1 MKKTARAPLEMK
13 SSVLYFDDKLLSEI
27 VKNIETPFYL
37 YSEKVLSEQ
46 YLSFIG
52 AAHDHNIPNPLVC
65 FALKANPN
73 PWLVGTLA
81 TLGSGAD
88 TVSGGEMKRA
98 LECGIKPSKIVFSGV
113 AKNEKEIRA
122 ALQAGILSINVESVS
137 EMEMIAE
144 CALDLGVKAQVAL
157 RINPKVNVITHKHIS
172 TGNKS
177 HKFGMLTTDARD
189 LIKNKSLWKHVDLV
203 GLSIH
208 IGSQLTDLTAT
219 SQAIKEMVGL
229 ANETPHP
236 LKFIDVGGGLGID
249 YSVDDED
256 KISSPQKYMAVV
268 SEALSGLKQ
277 KDKIITVF
285 EPGRFIAARCGVLVS
300 KIVRTK
306 SSEDYNFAILDAGM
320 NDFARP
326 AIYDAHHEIY
336 PLEIKNDKTMKWEVV
351 GPICE
356 TTDCFAKQRELPE
369 LKAKDFL
376 VIADTGAYGRSMASN
391 YNLRDIAKEYAVN
404 LKKEIQSVTNVL

>member
-13 SSVLYFDDKLLSEI
+13 SSVLHFDGKSLSEI

-37 YSEKVLSEQ
+37 YSEKVLSDQ
-46 YLSFIG
+46 YMSFIG
-52 AAHDHNIPNPLVC
+52 AARDNKIPNPLVC

-73 PWLVGTLA
+73 PWLVGRLA
-81 TLGSGAD
+81 SLGSGAD

-98 LECGIKPSKIVFSGV
+98 LESGIEASKIVFSGV

-122 ALQAGILSINVESVS
+122 ALEAGILSINVESVS

-144 CALDLGVKAQVAL
+144 CAKELGVKAQVAL

-177 HKFGMLTTDARD
+177 HKFGMLTSDARD
-189 LIKNKSLWKHVDLV
+189 LIKEKSLWEHVNLV

-219 SQAIKEMVGL
+219 SQAIKEMVAL
-229 ANETPHP
+229 ANEVPHP

-249 YSVDDED
+249 YSIEDE
-256 KISSPQKYMAVV
+256 KKVSSPQKYMAVV

-277 KDKIITVF
+277 KDSIMTVF

-306 SSEDYNFAILDAGM
+306 ISEDYNFAILDAGM

-326 AIYDAHHEIY
+326 AIYEAHHEIY
-336 PLEIKNDKTMKWEVV
+336 PIEIKNDKTMKWEVV

-369 LKAKDFL
+369 LKAKDYL
-376 VIADTGAYGRSMASN
+376 VIADAGAYGRSMASN
-391 YNLRDIAKEYAVN
+391 YNLRSIALEYAVDN
-404 LKKEIQSVTNVL
+404 TGKILEV

>member
-1 MKKTARAPLEMK
+1 MKKTACAPLELK
-13 SSVLYFDDKLLSEI
+13 SNLLHFDGKLLSEI
-27 VKNIETPFYL
+27 VREIETPFYL
-37 YSEKVLSEQ
+37 YSEKVLTNQ
-46 YLSFIG
+46 YLSFMS
-52 AAHDHNIPNPLVC
+52 AAKDNNIPNPLVC

-73 PWLVGTLA
+73 PWLVRTLA
-81 TLGSGAD
+81 SLGSGAD
-88 TVSGGEMKRA
+88 TVSGGEMERA
-98 LECGIKPSKIVFSGV
+98 LECGIDPSKIVFSGV
-113 AKNEKEIRA
+113 AKNEKEIRS
-122 ALQAGILSINVESVS
+122 ALKAGILSINVESVS
-137 EMEMIAE
+137 EMEMIAQ
-144 CALDLGVKAQVAL
+144 CASELHLKAQVAL

-177 HKFGMLTTDARD
+177 HKFGMLTSDARE
-189 LIKNKSLWKHVDLV
+189 LIADKSLWEHVNLV

-219 SQAIKEMVGL
+219 SQAIKEMVAL
-229 ANETPHP
+229 ANEIPFP

-249 YSVDDED
+249 YSIEDEN
-256 KISSPQKYMAVV
+256 KISSPNQYMKIVG
-268 SEALSGLKQ
+268 EALAGLKQ
-277 KDKIITVF
+277 KNEVMTVF

-306 SSEDYNFAILDAGM
+306 SSEDYHFAILDAGM

-336 PLEIKNDKTMKWEVV
+336 PIEIKTDKLMKWEIV

-369 LKAKDFL
+369 LKAKDYL
-376 VIADTGAYGRSMASN
+376 VIADTGAYGRSMASH
-391 YNLRDIAKEYAVN
+391 YNLRQIALEYAVN
-404 LKKEIQSVTNVL
+404 VDGNVLQI

>member
-13 SSVLYFDDKLLSEI
+13 SSVLHFDGKSLSEI

-37 YSEKVLSEQ
+37 YSEKVLTEQ

-52 AAHDHNIPNPLVC
+52 AAKDNNIPNPLVC

-73 PWLVGTLA
+73 PWLVSTLSS
-81 TLGSGAD
+81 LGSGAD

-98 LECGIKPSKIVFSGV
+98 LESGIDASKIVFSGV

-137 EMEMIAE
+137 EMEMIAQ
-144 CALDLGVKAQVAL
+144 CAQELGVKAQVAL

-177 HKFGMLTTDARD
+177 HKFGMLTSDARD
-189 LIKNKSLWKHVDLV
+189 LIKDKSLWEHVDLV

-229 ANETPHP
+229 ANEVSHP

-249 YSVDDED
+249 YSIEDED
-256 KISSPQKYMAVV
+256 KISSPQKYMAIV
-268 SEALSGLKQ
+268 SDALSGLKQ
-277 KDKIITVF
+277 KDQIMTVF

-369 LKAKDFL
+369 LKAKDYL
-376 VIADTGAYGRSMASN
+376 VIADAGAYGRSMASH
-391 YNLRDIAKEYAVN
+391 YNLRDIAKEYCLDKN
-404 LKKEIQSVTNVL
+404 QKVTLV